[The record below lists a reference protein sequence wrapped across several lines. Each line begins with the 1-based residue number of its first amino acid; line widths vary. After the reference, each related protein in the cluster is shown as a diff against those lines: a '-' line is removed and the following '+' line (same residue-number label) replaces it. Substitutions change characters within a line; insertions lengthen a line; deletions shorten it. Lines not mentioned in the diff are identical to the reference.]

1 MAENDLHLVFEHNI
15 IEHLGV
21 KLYQNRPT
29 NVLAELVS
37 NSWDADAEHI
47 WVTTSPT
54 FITFADDGRGMSYE
68 DIRDTYLHIG
78 KTTRD
83 LTNLTKR
90 SSGKQ
95 RPIMAKKGIGK
106 LAVFGIAKTLTL
118 LTIKDELV
126 NMVCID
132 LTAIESQMKEGKVD
146 YQPELIINKQLL
158 PRDLNSVL
166 PKDYAYA
173 DAANKFYAQLTEYG
187 KKTGSLL
194 ILSNLSTKKDLSE
207 KQISDSLIKRFCG
220 IFDTNES
227 DHLTLFFNDTDI
239 YSPLT
244 FDFRI
249 PENGYTE
256 YTLSDGKKIKYYIGF
271 KMKPEWSTEQAG
283 IGIYTNQKIA
293 QDRFFAFNVKGRE
306 IFTRYMF
313 GVIQADWLDLIKP
326 DVISTDRTS
335 LDWENPNLINLY
347 KWGTEMVSSAVN
359 QFREYREKID
369 RDNFVAEL
377 TKARSSG
384 KSIPQLSAQEEGDV
398 AGIIA
403 KVTAAI
409 PEEKK
414 AEVQELALSSWINE
428 PAWRNLLDTWKELL
442 NSDTLLADK
451 FVQLMKNL
459 QEKAVFC
466 SMTVAMVVA
475 QKIYAL
481 VLLQQMCN
489 KYKEQDLQR
498 LLESYPWILHPTY
511 DKYQANKT
519 IKTFALKTYKQRYHV
534 EASTDNDS
542 LRPDFIFYSESEND
556 ILVVELKHPNEDLI
570 QENYTQLSAYIDL
583 ITEKYPTFEIKGFL
597 IGHNAAGIKNKSPEA
612 IVIKDWDEVIK
623 DSFTLHSSLLKTIIE
638 KTPVSGKDSR
648 IDRLIPLFKE
658 KNIKEFL
665 QGIKQLGDQHI
676 LNVLSKFDS
685 YLEEDS
691 DNPLEK

>member
-1 MAENDLHLVFEHNI
+1 MAKNDLHLVFEHNI

-29 NVLAELVS
+29 NVFAELVS
-37 NSWDADAEHI
+37 NSWDADAENI
-47 WVTTSPT
+47 WVTTSPAL
-54 FITFADDGRGMSYE
+54 ITFSDDGRGMSYE

-83 LTNLTKR
+83 LTDLTKR
-90 SSGKQ
+90 TNGKK

-106 LAVFGIAKTLTL
+106 LAVFGIAKKLTL
-118 LTIKDELV
+118 LTIKDKLV
-126 NMVCID
+126 NMVSID
-132 LTAIESQMKEGKVD
+132 LASIESKMKEGKVD
-146 YQPELIINKQLL
+146 YQPELIIYKQPLSK
-158 PRDLNSVL
+158 DLNSVL
-166 PKDYAYA
+166 PKDYAYV
-173 DAANKFYAQLTEYG
+173 DAVNKFYTRLYSSEH
-187 KKTGSLL
+187 KTGSLL
-194 ILSNLSTKKDLSE
+194 IMSNLSTKKDLSE

-220 IFDTNES
+220 IFDKNET
-227 DHLTLFFNDTDI
+227 DHLTLFFNDVDI
-239 YSPLT
+239 YSPLI

-256 YTLSDGKKIKYYIGF
+256 HTFDDGNKIKYYIGF

-326 DVISTDRTS
+326 DLISTDRTS
-335 LDWENPNLINLY
+335 LDWENPALTSLY
-347 KWGTEMVSSAVN
+347 NWGTEMVKSAVN
-359 QFREYREKID
+359 KFQEYREKID

-377 TKARSSG
+377 TKARSAG
-384 KSIPQLSAQEEGDV
+384 KLIPQLSAQEEGDV
-398 AGIIA
+398 ASIIA
-403 KVTAAI
+403 KVTASI

-414 AEVQELALSSWINE
+414 EEIQELALSSWINE

-442 NSDTLLADK
+442 NSDTLFADK
-451 FVQLMKNL
+451 FVQLMKSL

-481 VLLQQMCN
+481 ALLQQMCN

-511 DKYQANKT
+511 DKYQANKA
-519 IKTFALKTYKQRYHV
+519 IKTFALTAYKQRYNV
-534 EASTDNDS
+534 AASTDNDS
-542 LRPDFIFYSESEND
+542 LKPDFIFYSESEND

-570 QENYTQLSAYIDL
+570 QENYTQLSVYIDL
-583 ITEKYPTFEIKGFL
+583 LTEKYPTREIKGIL
-597 IGHNAAGIKNKSPEA
+597 IGHNVAGIKNKSPQA
-612 IVIKDWDEVIK
+612 IIVKDWDEVIK
-623 DSFTLHSSLLKTIIE
+623 DSFTLHSSVLKTIIE

-648 IDRLIPLFKE
+648 IDRLILLFKE

-665 QGIKQLGDQHI
+665 QGIKKLGDQHV
-676 LNVLSKFDS
+676 LNVLSKFDD
-685 YLEEDS
+685 YLKDDS
-691 DNPLEK
+691 NDSIEK